1 MFRFVLGQVAAAFTF
16 SVIMMV
22 VAMVVVWP
30 MLVGSR
36 AGLAHNDFA
45 YNACLARHG
54 PKGYLGRPAH
64 EVDLGRPS
72 HEGHAVVPR
81 RSGRMHL
88 ELPVGPLD

>member
-1 MFRFVLGQVAAAFTF
+1 MRIVVLLLALVLAADVA
-16 SVIMMV
+16 
-22 VAMVVVWP
+22 
-30 MLVGSR
+30 R
-36 AGLAHNDFA
+36 AEDYPECAQYNNDFA

-54 PKGYLGRPAH
+54 PTGYLGRPAH